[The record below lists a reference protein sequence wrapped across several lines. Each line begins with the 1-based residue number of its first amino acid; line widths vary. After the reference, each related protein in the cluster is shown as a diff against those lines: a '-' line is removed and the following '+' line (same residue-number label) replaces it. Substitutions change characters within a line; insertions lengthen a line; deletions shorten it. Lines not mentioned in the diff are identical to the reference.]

1 MAFAKKTWKDR
12 IAEFPTRRRLTKEDN
27 TSELVTVAREEGTL
41 SQEGDA
47 FSAENMNDLENRI
60 DAEFTEVN
68 GKLNKNF
75 EVLKKVTSPQTITL
89 DITDYRE
96 FLMGRANDVN
106 VLNDI
111 ITFDKGMLSAC
122 DVEIATSGVVIAKAT
137 LSGNILTVNLTT
149 LVSGYFYL
157 FGR

>member
-1 MAFAKKTWKDR
+1 MLHRCNSAF
-12 IAEFPTRRRLTKEDN
+12 FPSN
-27 TSELVTVAREEGTL
+27 S
-41 SQEGDA
+41 
-47 FSAENMNDLENRI
+47 N
-60 DAEFTEVN
+60 
-68 GKLNKNF
+68 LNKNF

-96 FLMGRANDVN
+96 FLMGRANEGN
-106 VLNDI
+106 TLNDST
-111 ITFDKGMLSAC
+111 TFDKGMLSAC
-122 DVEIATSGVVIAKAT
+122 AVEIAINGVLIAKAT

>member
-68 GKLNKNF
+68 GNF
-75 EVLKKVTSPQTITL
+75 EWKSLFTNISDSNAHSLPDGWSELLIIMQNADGYNAST
-89 DITDYRE
+89 
-96 FLMGRANDVN
+96 NVN
-106 VLNDI
+106 RLYV
-111 ITFDKGMLSAC
+111 
-122 DVEIATSGVVIAKAT
+122 SGSVKT
-137 LSGNILTVNLTT
+137 YKLSGYGSFN
-149 LVSGYFYL
+149 VSASSITNNSGNDMTGYY
-157 FGR
+157 R

>member
-1 MAFAKKTWKDR
+1 M
-12 IAEFPTRRRLTKEDN
+12 
-27 TSELVTVAREEGTL
+27 TVN
-41 SQEGDA
+41 S
-47 FSAENMNDLENRI
+47 N
-60 DAEFTEVN
+60 
-68 GKLNKNF
+68 LNKNF

-96 FLMGRANDVN
+96 FLMGRANDAN

-122 DVEIATSGVVIAKAT
+122 DVEIATSGVVVAKAT